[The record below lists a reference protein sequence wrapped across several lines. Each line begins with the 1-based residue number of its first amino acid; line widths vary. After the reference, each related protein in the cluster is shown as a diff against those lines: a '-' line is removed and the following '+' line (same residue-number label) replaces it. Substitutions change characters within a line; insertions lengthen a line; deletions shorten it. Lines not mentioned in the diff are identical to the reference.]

1 MSGKRNSWEERR
13 LVRARTPIDTAK
25 QLLERALANLPQDA
39 TIDEAVDTLYVV
51 LKVGK
56 GRAEIDEGKGIS
68 QEDVEESLNQWLE

>member
-1 MSGKRNSWEERR
+1 

-68 QEDVEESLNQWLE
+68 REDVEESLNQWLE